1 MRQAEVR
8 MHSEVAGHLIQDEQG
23 YTFAYTLAYRLRA
36 GAEPVSLTLP
46 LREQPYVEQVLFP
59 FFDGLIPEGWL
70 LDVAERNWK
79 LNGRDRMGLL
89 LACCQDCIGAVSIHP
104 LPQPEDNA

>member
-8 MHSEVAGHLIQDEQG
+8 MYNQVAGYLTQDEQG
-23 YTFAYTLAYRLRA
+23 YTFAYAPAYLQDGA
-36 GAEPVSLTLP
+36 GPISLTLP
-46 LREQPYVEQVLFP
+46 LREQPYVALVLFP

-79 LNGRDRMGLL
+79 LNTRDRMGLL
-89 LACCQDCIGAVSIHP
+89 LACCQDCIGAVSIYP
-104 LPQPEDNA
+104 LPASDDDA